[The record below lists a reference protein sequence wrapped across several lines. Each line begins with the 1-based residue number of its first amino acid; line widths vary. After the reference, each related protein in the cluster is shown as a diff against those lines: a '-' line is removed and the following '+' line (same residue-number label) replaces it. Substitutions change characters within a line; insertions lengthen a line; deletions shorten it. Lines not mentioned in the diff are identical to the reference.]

1 MTFENVIQAII
12 AINPLSV
19 FKLLITIS
27 LLFYL
32 VFSLVVVR
40 QVDLML
46 NVLGGLSQH
55 WIRYI
60 TLIHAALV
68 ILIFILAILLL

>member
-27 LLFYL
+27 LLFYM

-46 NVLGGLSQH
+46 NVLGGLS
-55 WIRYI
+55 
-60 TLIHAALV
+60 
-68 ILIFILAILLL
+68 